1 MYRTGV
7 TATTTQRSTVFM
19 NGLVYQ
25 HSGGVPMLADR
36 CLVRVS
42 NGTIVQVGSFDPT
55 PSDDV
60 MDLHGRILAPGFIDV
75 QCNGAMGIDLL
86 SEPERL
92 WEFASVLP
100 RWGVTTVLPTLIT
113 SPPETR
119 RRLRETFLRGP
130 TEPLTGADI
139 AGLHFEGP
147 FLNPT
152 MKGAHPAKHL
162 TLPSVGDIDDWTAHE
177 VALVTIAPELDGALA
192 VIEKLVSRGVVVSI
206 GHSNAT
212 SEQVNA
218 AFALGA
224 RSVTHLFNAMSPLHH
239 RRPGVVGAVFAHH
252 VAFASLIC
260 DGVHV
265 VPSVVALA
273 HQLLGARLVLIS
285 DAVGALGLSPGT
297 VKLGDVELTI
307 TERDVQLADGTLAG
321 SNLSMDQAVRNLML
335 FTGCN
340 LPTAIHAATTA
351 PASLLGHP
359 QIGTIAVGARAN
371 FVELD
376 HAGNVF
382 ATWISGSEAFRSC

>member
-7 TATTTQRSTVFM
+7 TTTTTQRSTVFT
-19 NGLVYQ
+19 NGSVYQ
-25 HSGGVPMLADR
+25 HTEDGPLLADGYS
-36 CLVRVS
+36 VRVS
-42 NGTIVQVGSFDPT
+42 NGTIIQVGSFDPT
-55 PSDDV
+55 PSDIII
-60 MDLHGRILAPGFIDV
+60 DLHGCVLAPGFIDV

-119 RRLRETFLRGP
+119 RRLRDTFRRRP
-130 TEPLTGADI
+130 TESMIGAEI

-152 MKGAHPAKHL
+152 MKGAHRAKHMR
-162 TLPSVGDIDDWTAHE
+162 LPSAIEIDDWTADQ
-177 VALVTIAPELDGALA
+177 VALVTIAPELDGALE
-192 VIEKLVSRGVVVSI
+192 VIEKLVSRGVVVSV

-218 AFALGA
+218 AFELGA

-239 RRPGVVGAVFAHH
+239 RRLGVVGAVLAHR
-252 VAFASLIC
+252 VALATLIC

-265 VPSVVALA
+265 VPPAVALA
-273 HQLLGARLVLIS
+273 HQLLGNRLVLIS

-297 VKLGDVELTI
+297 VKLGDAELTI

-359 QIGTIAVGARAN
+359 HIGAIAVGARAN

-376 HAGNVF
+376 HASNVI
-382 ATWISGSEAFRSC
+382 ATWISGSEAFRSD